1 MKDKKKIKSILKVLA
16 KEELGCKL
24 NENEEEVL
32 ALYGDCRG
40 KYTSKYKKTYK
51 KCVKKLMKKIHKES
65 MSPQNLWDY
74 SNVSWEDVFRYLESK
89 ENYAFEFEFH
99 LLLDSKKKKV
109 FKKHYFDD
117 LKDMGAYMSI
127 YSKEMLGEIEEGM
140 AISPIRRLILQKV
153 SDSLDFLDRSYNTC
167 ELLKYRY
174 SIKNIKSN
182 FLCVEDIEEISET
195 ILRWIIHPV
204 LCDTDSLGIM
214 QTTVTNFND
223 DEDTK
228 FHIKLKIHPEYTMVI
243 ECGAVDLSAK
253 KDSDDKETFNTEL
266 EGNSETPSDT
276 SSEN

>member
-1 MKDKKKIKSILKVLA
+1 
-16 KEELGCKL
+16 
-24 NENEEEVL
+24 
-32 ALYGDCRG
+32 
-40 KYTSKYKKTYK
+40 
-51 KCVKKLMKKIHKES
+51 
-65 MSPQNLWDY
+65 
-74 SNVSWEDVFRYLESK
+74 
-89 ENYAFEFEFH
+89 
-99 LLLDSKKKKV
+99 
-109 FKKHYFDD
+109 
-117 LKDMGAYMSI
+117 MGAYMSI
-127 YSKEMLGEIEEGM
+127 YSKEMLGEIEEGI

-174 SIKNIKSN
+174 SFKNIKSN

-204 LCDTDSLGIM
+204 LCDTDGLGIM